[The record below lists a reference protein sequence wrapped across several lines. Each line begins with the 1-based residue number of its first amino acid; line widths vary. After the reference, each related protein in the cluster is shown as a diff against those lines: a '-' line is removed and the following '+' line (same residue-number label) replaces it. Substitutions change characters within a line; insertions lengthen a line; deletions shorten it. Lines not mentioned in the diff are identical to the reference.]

1 MSASSSLD
9 NPPASIWHIK
19 YEAGTT
25 GDMLSGSDGDTFATG
40 ITDWYPRV
48 RPDQYFDLDAVCPAN
63 EWSDKLLVQTQPP
76 VVYHQV
82 KLEIDHCSTPAKRAL
97 SDLSE
102 PAVDYRATK
111 VHKVHKGRGIE
122 QKYICGY
129 CKRIKKS
136 TSFCSDGRVRI
147 RCECGGQHLDGR
159 SRMHATWTAV
169 ERTQTGHDESP
180 RSSTNLSPNP
190 SHREIVFVD
199 ESSFQGKKPV
209 SPKPRKSKK
218 LSLSAS

>member
-63 EWSDKLLVQTQPP
+63 EWSDKLLVQTQTP
-76 VVYHQV
+76 VVYHHV

-97 SDLSE
+97 TLASLQWTIGPPRCTRCTRAVGLSKNTSADIANGSKDQ
-102 PAVDYRATK
+102 PQFVAMAASGFGASAVDN
-111 VHKVHKGRGIE
+111 I
-122 QKYICGY
+122 
-129 CKRIKKS
+129 
-136 TSFCSDGRVRI
+136 
-147 RCECGGQHLDGR
+147 
-159 SRMHATWTAV
+159 
-169 ERTQTGHDESP
+169 
-180 RSSTNLSPNP
+180 
-190 SHREIVFVD
+190 
-199 ESSFQGKKPV
+199 
-209 SPKPRKSKK
+209 
-218 LSLSAS
+218 